1 MEMDRKEAKKQILV
15 SIIISYWPSYEQF
28 ENPDIK
34 PYGHYNGSY
43 GKWVWDRMAL
53 KELKLFKLY
62 DIIRLVAPDEV
73 FKLSL
78 RIKDL

>member
-1 MEMDRKEAKKQILV
+1 MNRKEAKIQILV
-15 SIIISYWPSYEQF
+15 SIIMSYWPSYEQL

-43 GKWVWDRMAL
+43 DKWVWDRWAL
-53 KELKLFKLY
+53 KELNLFKLY

-73 FKLSL
+73 YCVSL